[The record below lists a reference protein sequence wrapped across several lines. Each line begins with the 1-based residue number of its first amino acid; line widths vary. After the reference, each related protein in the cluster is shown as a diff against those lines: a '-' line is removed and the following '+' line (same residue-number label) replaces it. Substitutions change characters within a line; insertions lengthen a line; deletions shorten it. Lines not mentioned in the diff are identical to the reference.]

1 MDMPAPAVPEAV
13 ARGKVNISLAY
24 ASQFVMTIAA
34 GEPVTLLAGVM
45 VGCFELFGNE
55 ASMGSMC
62 CWIGLAWAAI

>member
-1 MDMPAPAVPEAV
+1 
-13 ARGKVNISLAY
+13 
-24 ASQFVMTIAA
+24 MTIAA